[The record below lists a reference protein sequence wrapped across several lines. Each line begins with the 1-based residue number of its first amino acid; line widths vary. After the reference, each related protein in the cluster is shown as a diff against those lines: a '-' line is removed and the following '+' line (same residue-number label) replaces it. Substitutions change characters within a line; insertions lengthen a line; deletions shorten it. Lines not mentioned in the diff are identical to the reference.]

1 MATTQAEV
9 NQLTSL
15 FELFTLVSRPVP
27 PFLLLLK
34 QQRPYLL
41 LAVLLLTHHILSVFL
56 LPLSRGNTI
65 HAFPPTSTPTV

>member
-41 LAVLLLTHHILSVFL
+41 LAVLLLLSVFL